1 MVIQYMHAL
10 PILTLGHNRKVNLVI
25 RMCADNCIISTELNR
40 LSTGHY
46 NVINQHQIIFATL
59 TNLKEL
65 MLDGF
70 LFSSSVETQQLGFRR
85 IEHDFSDFNGLLN
98 SLNFCK
104 ARECVF
110 CLLS

>member
-1 MVIQYMHAL
+1 
-10 PILTLGHNRKVNLVI
+10 
-25 RMCADNCIISTELNR
+25 
-40 LSTGHY
+40 
-46 NVINQHQIIFATL
+46 
-59 TNLKEL
+59 

-85 IEHDFSDFNGLLN
+85 IEHDFSDLNGLLN
-98 SLNFCK
+98 SLNSCK